1 MSPNGIIEQYV
12 KVILTKSDVHNRS
25 NTHQERMKNISFP
38 IVFPVAFLGASVT
51 NLDTPWIYIET
62 SWVSD
67 VSKTSITVWAGI
79 YLPVNRND
87 VLSESD
93 VTIYLRV
100 WGK

>member
-12 KVILTKSDVHNRS
+12 KVILTKSDVHNRN

-67 VSKTSITVWAGI
+67 V
-79 YLPVNRND
+79 
-87 VLSESD
+87 
-93 VTIYLRV
+93 TIYLRV